1 MQAPA
6 ALQVHACAIL
16 LGAKAVLI
24 RGRSGS
30 GKSSLALALL
40 NDPRPFGFAR
50 LVGDDRIDLNAC
62 AGHVVASVPPPIAGL
77 AEMHGAG
84 ILRLPS
90 EPLAAVGLVVDL
102 VVTAHQRLPEPI
114 HYACDVL
121 GLQLPHLA
129 LQCFDPSATVKIKQ
143 ALAVIYRGEM
153 LANGFCAEAE
163 AATA

>member
-24 RGRSGS
+24 RGPSGS
-30 GKSSLALALL
+30 GKSTLALDLL

-50 LVGDDRIDLNAC
+50 LVGDDRIDLSAC
-62 AGHVVASVPPPIAGL
+62 AGHIVASAPPTIVGL

-102 VVTAHQRLPEPI
+102 AVTAQRRLPEPVQ
-114 HYACDVL
+114 YACDVL
-121 GLQLPHLA
+121 GLQLPRLV
-129 LQCFDPSATVKIKQ
+129 LQRFDPSATAKIKQ
-143 ALAVIYRGEM
+143 ALAMIYRGEM